1 MRELKWKVLS
11 TKYVYE
17 NKWFHARADSCELP
31 DGRLIEPYFVVE
43 VPNFC
48 NMVIVTKEERVIL
61 VRQYRYPVDQITYE
75 LAGGVIEKGEDPAKA
90 AVREMEEETGYTSDT
105 IEYLSKAAA
114 NPALMN
120 NTAYFFLAKN
130 AIKIESQN
138 LDALEDI
145 DVVSFSKEEFI
156 QLLQEN
162 KLQHAVQL
170 GAVYEALIKLDWL
183 QWK

>member
-31 DGRLIEPYFVVE
+31 DGRIIEPYFVVE
-43 VPNFC
+43 LPDFC
-48 NMVIVTKEERVIL
+48 NMVIVTKEERIVL
-61 VRQYRYPVDQITYE
+61 VRQYRYPIDQTTYE
-75 LAGGVIEKGEDPAKA
+75 LAGGIIEKDENPADA
-90 AVREMEEETGYTSDT
+90 ALREMEEETGYSSNEV
-105 IEYLSKAAA
+105 EYLFKAAA

-130 AIKIESQN
+130 AEKIESTN
-138 LDALEDI
+138 FDALEDI

-156 QLLQEN
+156 QLLHEN
-162 KLQHAVQL
+162 KLQHGVQL
-170 GAVYEALIKLDWL
+170 GAVYESMIRLGWL